1 MEEKNVTLHPVFA
14 MHGYAVDMPSQSGAH
29 TYRFRVHSGDIEIQH
44 HSYDGIAG
52 LWCLPP
58 ESGDRASIVL
68 HSAPFSPIRRSTTRA
83 SALTSAWLLKRK
95 SACFRRFV
103 RTP

>member
-1 MEEKNVTLHPVFA
+1 MPIWKKRTLPYILYLPW
-14 MHGYAVDMPSQSGAH
+14 HGYAVDMPSQSGAH

-68 HSAPFSPIRRSTTRA
+68 HSGEEAIITIGQPCSR
-83 SALTSAWLLKRK
+83 L
-95 SACFRRFV
+95 
-103 RTP
+103 